1 MDTAGSQ
8 GRRQATPKTSHRRDL
23 DFGIRPDTDV
33 KSPSRS
39 DHEWSS
45 STNIESASTAHVPRG
60 SQAALANAVSKPRQA
75 SDAGNMSNSRT
86 AQKSSDRR
94 EGQKKV
100 HEKASPKEAVNGSFQ
115 TSQYALVPDKK
126 ISSFPERLK
135 DQRTWVNSKSSSQ
148 TPKSKKSDRGAAQS
162 AEMEMVSTE
171 QSSSRVQKIVNYEP
185 TAQNKFASMP
195 TIRLSYEDSETQI
208 GMENDCNPLNTSN
221 DTAKVIGKD
230 DKVTHRTTLVE
241 KKSKRPSSSENG
253 REKSMKSLSKGS
265 SGDRGTNEQDKSL
278 SNERQ
283 GHSKSMQLL
292 IPKRHHRRRDNARKS
307 ESSAS
312 EIPLSKAHNST
323 VLPQKR
329 SSSAQK
335 TPTSLKILHSLKK
348 FSIRGSKSTSISP
361 TLSRPRKK
369 FSRGHIS
376 QDPLE
381 VGYEILD
388 DTVTTVVPRA
398 SIPSLAEKRRSVPN
412 NEHRK
417 SSVEE
422 PLLSKHLDSEIK
434 LDKHPPKSLRIPFM
448 QTFPRTKH
456 QRSEQYSSF
465 LELSPSRK
473 TPTSSLSETASHFI
487 SNQLQSPQS
496 TFTTFHKS
504 PSSSSF
510 ISADARSEVCLDLA
524 DAAGQSDYDHQ
535 TDAAD
540 RELFDFRAML
550 GFPSAPYTRIVHYTQ
565 QSILMVLLSAVCT
578 TIASLILLLPL
589 LVLVIFITPLV
600 LLIKCFCNWLCCCRI
615 SLMGFCWSYV
625 CHTHLTSSELLWLDE
640 EAEGASAVVQCLL
653 VLQKGL
659 DTDRIRSVIDSRLL
673 SVENRRGRKIYPR
686 FTQKVSIIIICWFH
700 VPGLKKKFRLFQPA

>member
-100 HEKASPKEAVNGSFQ
+100 HDKASPKEAVNGSFQ

-135 DQRTWVNSKSSSQ
+135 DQRTWGNSKSSSQ

-312 EIPLSKAHNST
+312 EIPLSKVHNST